1 MEATREA
8 SDGSRERRRRR
19 RLRVASPEAS
29 AGEACLTAA
38 AALGALLR
46 AGLASFS
53 TNRLSDQLL
62 DEARKDGYIDGAGG
76 AGAAAGASPSGQG
89 SAMAYCDIGVG
100 LQARSLRRSV
110 AGDLDRSLSLCLVR
124 LCGVRREL
132 AAPDQCAGVLTLQI
146 DAWVYDLA
154 LASQRFFRSC
164 AFFWPSLNSSADLNF
179 SSAFDSERLLLRDNA
194 EDLRLG

>member
-1 MEATREA
+1 M
-8 SDGSRERRRRR
+8 
-19 RLRVASPEAS
+19 ASPEAS

-53 TNRLSDQLL
+53 TNRLSGQLL
-62 DEARKDGYIDGAGG
+62 DEARKDGAGG

-164 AFFWPSLNSSADLNF
+164 AFFWPSLNSSADLSF
-179 SSAFDSERLLLRDNA
+179 SSVFDSERLLLRDNA